1 MGRGARTGPQ
11 EMQAKNE
18 GQSEA
23 GEDDIPLGRGA
34 RSHERGR
41 RRISFKHVTH
51 FKTLTLVPG
60 TVLEF
65 RNAGVSRENAR
76 SVHSFTHSFIH
87 STLLSVVCQILF
99 WILKLC
105 LCSAA
110 QLCLAL
116 CDSMDCCSPVSSVQ
130 DSPGKNPRAYC
141 HFLLQRI
148 FPTQEDLHL
157 LCLLH
162 WQADAL
168 PLSHLGNPGY

>member
-1 MGRGARTGPQ
+1 
-11 EMQAKNE
+11 MQAKNE

-41 RRISFKHVTH
+41 RRISFKHVAH
-51 FKTLTLVPG
+51 FKMLTLVPG

-65 RNAGVSRENAR
+65 RDAGVSQENVR

-87 STLLSVVCQILF
+87 STLLSVMCQILF

-116 CDSMDCCSPVSSVQ
+116 CDSMDCCSPVSSVHGILQ
-130 DSPGKNPRAYC
+130 ARILEQIAISSFRGSSQPRKTCISCVYC
-141 HFLLQRI
+141 IDRRI
-148 FPTQEDLHL
+148 LYH
-157 LCLLH
+157 
-162 WQADAL
+162 
-168 PLSHLGNPGY
+168 